1 VKHSLKFQTI
11 REMAYISLAAVLI
24 AVCAWIVVP
33 AAVPFT
39 MQTFAVYLIL
49 DLLGAKRGAVCLVV
63 YLAMGCIGL
72 PVFSGGSSGFGI
84 LLGNTGGYMIGW
96 LMSAAI
102 SFGFEKFGRGT
113 KISRIAAMACGLGVC
128 YLFGSVWFTALY
140 TLKGGDIGFWGALMM
155 CVLPFVIPDAVKLVL
170 AFTVSCRLKRILR
183 L

>member
-1 VKHSLKFQTI
+1 
-11 REMAYISLAAVLI
+11 MAYISLAAVLI

-102 SFGFEKFGRGT
+102 SFAFSSVSTRIWLASTVASAFE
-113 KISRIAAMACGLGVC
+113 
-128 YLFGSVWFTALY
+128 
-140 TLKGGDIGFWGALMM
+140 
-155 CVLPFVIPDAVKLVL
+155 
-170 AFTVSCRLKRILR
+170 
-183 L
+183 